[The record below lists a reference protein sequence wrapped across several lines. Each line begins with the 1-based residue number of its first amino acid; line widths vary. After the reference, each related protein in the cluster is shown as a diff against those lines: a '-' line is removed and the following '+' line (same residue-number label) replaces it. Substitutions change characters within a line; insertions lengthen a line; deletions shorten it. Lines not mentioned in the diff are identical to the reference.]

1 MRFADIGN
9 MSPEYNKFVNILN
22 ACETETLNLKYASM
36 VFASRT
42 NRDKVAYFDAP
53 VF

>member
-22 ACETETLNLKYASM
+22 ARETETLNNFASM